1 MISVFIPKKI
11 LYLYFRRLLKEPSL
25 GLLRVPA
32 RLPMVMLKIGR
43 QLLVLKLPMLIFS
56 NTKMVLAL
64 HI

>member
-1 MISVFIPKKI
+1 MICESILRKI
-11 LYLYFRRLLKEPSL
+11 LYQYFRRLLKEPSL

-32 RLPMVMLKIGR
+32 RPPMVMLKIGR

>member
-1 MISVFIPKKI
+1 MICVFTLIEI
-11 LYLYFRRLLKEPSL
+11 LWQHFRRSVKVPSPE
-25 GLLRVPA
+25 LLRVPA
-32 RLPMVMLKIGR
+32 RLPMAMLKIGR